1 MTPSDQAQLLLRKA
15 AQDIDR
21 ILKALSNAQLY
32 CKWDNYHYGKPVAQQ
47 GLQAPEVLIP
57 AAELA
62 STAF

>member
-1 MTPSDQAQLLLRKA
+1 LLLTEKKCLLEPVPVG
-15 AQDIDR
+15 IDR

-32 CKWDNYHYGKPVAQQ
+32 CKWDNYPYGKPVAQQ

>member
-1 MTPSDQAQLLLRKA
+1 MLEPVPVG
-15 AQDIDR
+15 IDR

-32 CKWDNYHYGKPVAQQ
+32 CKWANYPYGKPVAQQ

-62 STAF
+62 TMAF